1 LIARLALIAED
12 VCFFDVIPK
21 VRKYLKEIIEL
32 WLDGTF
38 KENGFLYDQEY
49 GEELLQNKDVLTLVM
64 TLDLNFILLN
74 HITRDISL
82 MVLLFL

>member
-1 LIARLALIAED
+1 MIAED

-64 TLDLNFILLN
+64 TLDLNFILIN